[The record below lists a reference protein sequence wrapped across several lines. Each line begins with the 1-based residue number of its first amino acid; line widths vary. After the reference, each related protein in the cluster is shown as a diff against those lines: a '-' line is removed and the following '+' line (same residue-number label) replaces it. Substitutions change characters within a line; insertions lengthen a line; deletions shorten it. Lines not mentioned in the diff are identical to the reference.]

1 MRPPAVEKMGY
12 YPTHESV
19 AQTIVTY
26 IKPAEER
33 SRIFDPCCG
42 EGTAASLIGNAL
54 NCETWGVELS
64 YRRAELAVQVLD
76 KAYQGPMESTYV
88 SPESIPLMFLNPP
101 YETDTVE
108 HKGRLEVVFLK
119 RYTTAITR
127 GGLLV
132 YIIPQRILSNEDLAH
147 HLASYYENVTIGK
160 YKDSAYG
167 QVIILATRR
176 QLRVSPTKEA
186 VNQIQNWTDQEIPVL
201 ASAKE
206 PGYFLLPAPKKW
218 GSKPVEFVRT
228 DWQDT
233 EIIDATLISGAMNTR
248 DWTDLFSPMQDEK
261 KKMVPAMPLKKG
273 HVAMLMA
280 SGMMGVMRLKDSSGE
295 PLLVKGRV
303 VKAQDTTEV
312 KNDDGSISQIIKD
325 RFVTTVSV
333 IKSNQLKV
341 IEDVNGLTEFMKE
354 QGDQIAQFV
363 LNKYQP
369 LYNFDPTPKESRIL
383 DSLGKYR
390 KPIPG
395 QKPGLLPTQR
405 HAAIALSRVVKK
417 VGPGN
422 VQGEMGCGKTT
433 ISIAAMDLLDGYP
446 ALVICPPHLVEKWI
460 REIEETIPGAKAS
473 ELRRIGKL
481 TGKEEVNDVEDFLND
496 VKSGKLGRKA
506 VAVVANTSAK
516 MGTGWRPAVL
526 HKKVYDRDRRM
537 LIDACCCPK
546 CGAPIMDE
554 EGDYLTET
562 ELENTRMFCTG
573 TVTGPKLAEDHR
585 RMQDENGNLV
595 WGERICNTPL
605 YVFDENRR
613 YSIAEYI
620 KRKRKGA
627 FKLVIGDEIHQ
638 FKGKSSDRGVAFH
651 QLVTSSKMTI
661 ALTGT
666 FFGGRSTSIFWL
678 LHRLNH
684 DVRQEFAFSDEM
696 RWARLYGVL
705 ETTKQGK
712 YNDDDDGCGVYTGH
726 RRYRDKVKEQP
737 GVSPAIILKLLPNTI
752 FLTLKDLGVDL
763 PEYKEEVAPIEMTES
778 QERQYSQMD
787 AVLKELA
794 RQDNRYLSCWLQNGL
809 ARPNSAF
816 RYEEVNLTMPGNEHN
831 VLKLPAIVT
840 GNELLPKENWLL
852 EFCKGERA
860 IGRKV
865 LVYLRQTGTRD
876 IQDHIK
882 ETLESVGLQVTV
894 LSGSVNPRKREDWIA
909 RKTPFTDVLVCNPK
923 LVETGLDLIDYA
935 TVVFAET
942 EFSLYT
948 MWQAIRRVWRLGQ
961 TKPVK
966 AVFCVY
972 TSSLEDKALRLMGKK
987 MKAAQ
992 LLYGDEVGG
1001 AIVPEEE
1008 GDFLTQLARD
1018 VLSNN
1023 KLADLTSLFA
1033 EGKSVS
1039 SNPAGTETTVMFMEP
1054 ATAQIAQETNG
1065 LTSMLTWDEWI
1076 KQHGVSPTPIRKKLN
1091 SSRTMEGQGSLF

>member
-12 YPTHESV
+12 YPTHEAV

-101 YETDTVE
+101 YETDTIE

-132 YIIPQRILSNEDLAH
+132 YIIPQRILSNDELAH
-147 HLASYYENVTIGK
+147 HLASNYENVIIGK

-167 QVIILATRR
+167 QVIIMANRR
-176 QLRVSPTKEA
+176 QYKINPAKEL
-186 VNQIQNWTDQEIPVL
+186 IEEIKSWTLQEIPEL
-201 ASAKE
+201 TPATKPNFSLLSA
-206 PGYFLLPAPKKW
+206 PQKW
-218 GSKPVEFVRT
+218 QNKPVEFIRT
-228 DWQDT
+228 DWDET
-233 EIIDATLISGAMNTR
+233 EIVDATTTHGAMISKE
-248 DWTDLFSPMQDEK
+248 WMDLLSPHQYEK
-261 KKMVPAMPLKKG
+261 EKMVPAMPLKKG

-280 SGMMGVMRLKDSSGE
+280 SGMMGVMRLKDQSGV

-303 VKAQDTTEV
+303 VKAQDEIETRNEDGVITTT
-312 KNDDGSISQIIKD
+312 IKD

-333 IKSNQLKV
+333 IQGEKLQV
-341 IEDVNGLTEFMKE
+341 IDDVEGLTKFMKE
-354 QGDQIAQFV
+354 QGEQIAQFV

-369 LYNFDPTPKESRIL
+369 LYNFDPTPKEEMAING
-383 DSLGKYR
+383 LGLNR

-395 QKPGLLPTQR
+395 QNPGLLPAQK
-405 HAAIALSRVVKK
+405 HAAIALSRVARYE
-417 VGPGN
+417 PAN
-422 VQGEMGCGKTT
+422 VQGEMGVGKTT
-433 ISIAAMDLLDGYP
+433 IAIAAMDLLDAYP
-446 ALVICPPHLVEKWI
+446 AIVVCPPHLVEKWI
-460 REIEETIPGAKAS
+460 REIVETVPGANAR
-473 ELRRIGKL
+473 EIRRIGKS
-481 TGKEEVNDVEDFLND
+481 TSKEEVNDVDQFLAD
-496 VKSGKLGRKA
+496 VKVGKMGRKA

-526 HKKVYDRDRRM
+526 HRKVYDKDSNQFVNV
-537 LIDACCCPK
+537 CCCPS
-546 CGAPIMDE
+546 CGAPITDDN
-554 EGDYLTET
+554 GIYLNEAD
-562 ELENTRMFCTG
+562 LENTRLFCKG
-573 TVTGPKLAEDHR
+573 IVVDR
-585 RMQDENGNLV
+585 QVDENGRRKHDENGDLV
-595 WGERICNTPL
+595 WGERICNNPL
-605 YVFDENRR
+605 YVFDKDRR

-620 KRKRKGA
+620 KRKRKGE
-627 FKLVIGDEIHQ
+627 FKLVIGDEVHQ
-638 FKGKSSDRGVAFH
+638 FKGKASDRGVAFH
-651 QLVTSSKMTI
+651 QLLRATPMAIT
-661 ALTGT
+661 LTGT
-666 FFGGRSTSIFWL
+666 LFGGRSTSIFWL

-684 DVRQEFAFSDEM
+684 NVRNEFGFSDEM

-712 YNDDDDGCGVYTGH
+712 SDDIDDGYGVYTGH

-737 GVSPAIILKLLPNTI
+737 GVSPALVLRLLPNTI

-763 PEYKEEVAPIEMTES
+763 PSYREQVVSLEMTNPQS
-778 QERQYSQMD
+778 DQYNKMD
-787 AVLKELA
+787 AVLKGLA
-794 RQDNRYLSCWLQNGL
+794 REDNRYLSCWLQNGL
-809 ARPNSAF
+809 ARPNSGF
-816 RYEEVNLTMPGNEHN
+816 RNEEVTISSDGITHN
-831 VLKLPAIVT
+831 ILQLPAVVKD
-840 GNELLPKENWLL
+840 NELLPKEKWLL
-852 EFCKGERA
+852 DFCKEERRNH
-860 IGRKV
+860 RKV

-876 IQDHIK
+876 IRDHVR
-882 ETLESVGLQVTV
+882 ETLEKGGLRVTV
-894 LSGSVNPRKREDWIA
+894 LGSNIDPRKREDWIA
-909 RKTPFTDVLVCNPK
+909 RKTPYTDVLVCNPK

-942 EFSLYT
+942 EYSLYT

-961 TKPVK
+961 TNPVK
-966 AVFCVY
+966 AVFSVY
-972 TSSLEDKALRLMGKK
+972 SSSLEGSALALMGKK

-1001 AIVPEEE
+1001 AIVPTED

-1018 VLSNN
+1018 VLSN
-1023 KLADLTSLFA
+1023 KQLKDLSSLFA
-1033 EGKSVS
+1033 TETSIVELADVYGKMSSEELSIQARV
-1039 SNPAGTETTVMFMEP
+1039 SNPTETTWEDWM
-1054 ATAQIAQETNG
+1054 
-1065 LTSMLTWDEWI
+1065 
-1076 KQHGVSPTPIRKKLN
+1076 KQHGLTQSPTKRKRN
-1091 SSRTMEGQGSLF
+1091 SQAPDQNQGSLF